1 MIKTYKLL
9 YLVSN
14 VVRET
19 ILPRKLK
26 NTKYPIKYKYWK
38 WQTFKTPVFTVE
50 IEVYIIDIYFI
61 IDMHSAIYYIY
72 SGVHVQSLN
81 FSNKYKYITIIETS

>member
-1 MIKTYKLL
+1 MFLIKTYKLL
-9 YLVSN
+9 YLVSIE
-14 VVRET
+14 VRKT

-50 IEVYIIDIYFI
+50 IEVYIVDIYFI
-61 IDMHSAIYYIY
+61 IAMYSAIYNI
-72 SGVHVQSLN
+72 
-81 FSNKYKYITIIETS
+81 